1 MDVRQAEWFVR
12 LPRRFVSHL
21 FKTELHYRFHI
32 LRSVSISASNSS
44 VVSLAE
50 NEMVL
55 SASDSCVVSLAEN
68 EMVLSASDSC
78 VVSLAENEMVLSK
91 KGCLFSSAFS
101 SRLVFSSKGMLS
113 KLRLKLGSYSSLNSE
128 KIFTSTRHV
137 FVNKRVWQEHQHLFA
152 KSVS

>member
-21 FKTELHYRFHI
+21 FKTELHYCFHT

-68 EMVLSASDSC
+68 EMVLS
-78 VVSLAENEMVLSK
+78 K

-101 SRLVFSSKGMLS
+101 SWLVFSSKGMLS